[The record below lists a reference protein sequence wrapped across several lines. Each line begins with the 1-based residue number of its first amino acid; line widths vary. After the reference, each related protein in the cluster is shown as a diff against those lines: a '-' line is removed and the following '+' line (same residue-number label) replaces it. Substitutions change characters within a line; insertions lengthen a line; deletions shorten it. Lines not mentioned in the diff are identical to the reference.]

1 VPHGHLP
8 HGHLPHGH
16 LPHGQPPADAPRT
29 GLRERKR
36 AKARREIQ
44 SAALRLFGEQGYEE
58 TTVQQIAE
66 AAVISE
72 STVYRHF
79 PTKADIVMRDDLD
92 PLFIAVFRAQPPE
105 LRAVDAIRETLGSVL
120 STLSEE
126 DKVRQRELLALMLSV
141 PDLRAAML
149 DQVASGVVLLADE
162 LAGRTGRPATD
173 PAVQALAGTVVG
185 VGISALYTLAQHNEA
200 DLAILLDEALGALP
214 EALGL

>member
-1 VPHGHLP
+1 M
-8 HGHLPHGH
+8 PHGH

-44 SAALRLFGEQGYEE
+44 SAALRLFREQGYEE

-92 PLFIAVFRAQPPE
+92 PLFIDVFRAQPPE
-105 LRAVDAIRETLGSVL
+105 LRAIDAIRETLGSVL
-120 STLSEE
+120 STLSDE

-162 LAGRTGRPATD
+162 LAGRTGRLATD